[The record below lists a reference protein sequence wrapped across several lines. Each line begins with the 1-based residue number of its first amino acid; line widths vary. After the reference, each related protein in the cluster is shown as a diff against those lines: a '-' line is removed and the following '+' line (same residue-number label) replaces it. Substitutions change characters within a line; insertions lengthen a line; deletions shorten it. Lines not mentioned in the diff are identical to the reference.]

1 MARPRF
7 RSFKLAFFAATAGAA
22 ILFLAG
28 LGSQKLFEKK
38 SPSGPP
44 AALQA
49 RRTLFPTTDPTR
61 FRVTGVQGGVECVQ
75 DGRTYA
81 LQPGDLLS
89 LQDVIRTAAHARVL
103 IRRGGSEIEVRENL
117 EVRVEALAQQTAK
130 FSVLSGDG
138 DLSASVAGNDET
150 LAIAADATESVNMG
164 ASRWVVA
171 RTQSGKVA
179 VVVAKGQ
186 VKFRS
191 HGQAVTVNAGT
202 ESAAAPGQPPTAP
215 RAFPSDLLLSVIW
228 PESPPTKDTAQI
240 QGTARPSS
248 HVVINGRT
256 VEVQADGTFAAEVPV
271 KLGANAIRV
280 QEQDIEG
287 RHKAV
292 TGTVR
297 RVRSAP
303 TLEVQKEDLW
313 TTP

>member
-1 MARPRF
+1 MARARVRPF
-7 RSFKLAFFAATAGAA
+7 VLAVVAATAVVSM
-22 ILFLAG
+22 LFLAG

-38 SPSGPP
+38 SPLRPRNG
-44 AALQA
+44 LQA
-49 RRTLFPTTDPTR
+49 SRILFPKTDPTR
-61 FRVTGVQGGVECVQ
+61 FRVTGIQGGVECVQ

-89 LQDVIRTAAHARVL
+89 FQDVIRTAAHARVL

-138 DLSASVAGNDET
+138 GLSASVAGSDET

-164 ASRWVVA
+164 PSRWVVA

-186 VKFRS
+186 VKFKAQ
-191 HGQAVTVNAGT
+191 GAAVTVNAGT
-202 ESAAAPGQPPTAP
+202 ESVATPGQPPTP
-215 RAFPSDLLLSVIW
+215 PQAFPDDLLLSVIW
-228 PESPPTKDTAQI
+228 PESPPTKGTAQI

-248 HVVINGRT
+248 HVVINGRR
-256 VEVQADGTFAAEVPV
+256 VEVNADGTFSAEVPLR
-271 KLGANAIRV
+271 LGANAIRV
-280 QEQDIEG
+280 LERDVEG

-292 TGTVR
+292 TGNVR
-297 RVRSAP
+297 RVPSTP

-313 TTP
+313 ATP